1 MFVYNSEKI
10 ALAIWMWQKWGGVLN
25 RTRFIRGL
33 DILGSNGKDIAI
45 CALHLRCRSATP
57 SLFLRFC
64 SAKEPIWN
72 GREMGLT
79 REVLGRNK
87 GRK

>member
-1 MFVYNSEKI
+1 MEDNNSF
-10 ALAIWMWQKWGGVLN
+10 AIG
-25 RTRFIRGL
+25 
-33 DILGSNGKDIAI
+33 
-45 CALHLRCRSATP
+45 

-72 GREMGLT
+72 GREMGVT